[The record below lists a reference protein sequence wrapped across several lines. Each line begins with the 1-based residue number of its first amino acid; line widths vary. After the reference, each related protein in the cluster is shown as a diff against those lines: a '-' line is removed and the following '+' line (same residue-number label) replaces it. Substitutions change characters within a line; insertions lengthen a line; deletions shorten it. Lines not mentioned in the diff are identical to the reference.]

1 MIRSPGWT
9 RFALRGAFAA
19 AVAPGI
25 LFAQDRAKL
34 LLPVPTSLGSVG
46 TTVIGRA
53 QPGVTTSSPLAFGPS
68 FGDMFVGAS
77 YQAEARYTDAE
88 DGTASVGM
96 GFLNPVDMVGIEV
109 VLTSLSTVRGGFGKR
124 MAAGIKV
131 HKLLPGNLAIA
142 GGVEGLKVRG
152 FTDSEES
159 WYGAVSKYLV
169 VHSGKYFNAVTLNAG
184 VGNGRFQSED
194 DLFAGKDGINV
205 FASGGIRVMQYLG
218 AIADWTGQD
227 LNIGASLAL
236 PIERFSLIVTPALA
250 DVTETAGDGARFI
263 AGFGLTWRF

>member
-9 RFALRGAFAA
+9 RFALRGALAA

-34 LLPVPTSLGSVG
+34 LLPVPTSMGSVG
-46 TTVIGRA
+46 STVIGRA

-77 YQAEARYTDAE
+77 YQADARYTDSE
-88 DGTASVGM
+88 DGTASFGM
-96 GFLNPVDMVGIEV
+96 GFLNPVDKVGVEV

-124 MAAGIKV
+124 MAAGFKV
-131 HKLLPGNLAIA
+131 HKLLPNALAIA
-142 GGVEGLKVRG
+142 VGVEGVKVRG
-152 FTDSEES
+152 FTDSEQS
-159 WYGAVSKYLV
+159 WYGAVSKYMTI
-169 VHSGKYFNAVTLNAG
+169 HPGKYFNAVTLNAG
-184 VGNGRFQSED
+184 AGNGRFQSEENM
-194 DLFAGKDGINV
+194 LAGEDGIGF

-236 PIERFSLIVTPALA
+236 PIERFSLIITPALS
-250 DVTETAGDGARFI
+250 DVTESAGDGARFT